1 MVCVCACGL
10 TCCAADPEAKAHD
23 EAQGDV
29 VDTYGQELV
38 DKVDRT
44 IAEFVRDK
52 DIELLEQAELAKKA
66 NKTAQE

>member
-1 MVCVCACGL
+1 VCG
-10 TCCAADPEAKAHD
+10 CCAADPEAKAHD

-29 VDTYGQELV
+29 VDVYGQELV

-44 IAEFVRDK
+44 IAEFVKDK

-66 NKTAQE
+66 NKSGQE